1 MSTLR
6 TTQQRTVK
14 STQDLYVRGIDRAIA
29 MEIKFQC
36 VREGTSLARVIER
49 LWRSQP
55 RPSGG

>member
-14 STQDLYVRGIDRAIA
+14 STQDLYVRGVDRDVA
-29 MEIKFQC
+29 MAMKMAAL
-36 VREGTSLARVIER
+36 REGTSLARVIEA
-49 LWRSQP
+49 LWRAQP